1 MFAAFIILCVIVI
14 VVDEA
19 RAKHIDLKTMRDTLN
34 KVEE

>member
-1 MFAAFIILCVIVI
+1 MFLAFIILCVIVI

-19 RAKHIDLKTMRDTLN
+19 RTKHIDLEAMRDKLS

>member
-1 MFAAFIILCVIVI
+1 MFAAFIILCVIII

-19 RAKHIDLKTMRDTLN
+19 RAKHIDLEAMRDKLS